1 MDGWI
6 GRGKRERD
14 GWIESYVSNIYLSV
28 CLSVYLEV
36 DLFII
41 GIGSHCFEGQE
52 GPQPPVCQL
61 VNQGSQQYDSVQA

>member
-14 GWIESYVSNIYLSV
+14 GWIESYVSNI

-61 VNQGSQQYDSVQA
+61 VNQGSQQ